1 MQAPETKSPLFFEKL
16 TEGTKQRLART
27 SFVASSTHFEK
38 IIRAASLQLK
48 CSFIGLNESS
58 RCRRF
63 NQSFFFLIPNIS
75 KVIMKKLKS

>member
-16 TEGTKQRLART
+16 TEGTEQRLART
-27 SFVASSTHFEK
+27 SFVASSTHFFEK

-58 RCRRF
+58 RCGRF
-63 NQSFFFLIPNIS
+63 NQSIFFFKFQIF
-75 KVIMKKLKS
+75 KKLS